1 MCANPPRC
9 IRGFGVY
16 IAAVGKKRRQY
27 TTAKP
32 NPSFPLTPRSDGRF
46 TKRILGTLHTFG
58 GAGDWRKALDEYLAV
73 ARALHAGREAPKPSL
88 VAVNVTVR
96 QLVNRYLDVRK
107 ADMLAGHLNPRTWAD
122 YQTFLLAFVKFVGP
136 ALPAPELDTFHLDR
150 WAAHLREIKTGPRRF
165 NGARAHVFAFLRH
178 CFAAPWIPAFPLGV
192 GFKRAPKGKIRAGRK
207 NKLIDP
213 AHLPPLLAAADI
225 QLRAMI
231 LLGLN
236 GGFGNTDCA
245 NLPRAV
251 VDIEG
256 GAIRYA
262 RIKTPIART
271 VPLWPET
278 IHALRQVMHLRPADD
293 LVFRTRHGN
302 LWVRTTFNAK
312 GKPIPKDSIAQAF
325 ADLLETLCDVQQRT
339 TYREIYKGV
348 GFYALRHTFITY
360 ANEVRDSDA
369 RRHITGRRLHGVE
382 DDYVESFFLPRL
394 RVVVDH
400 VHARAFRV
408 LGDSSK

>member
-1 MCANPPRC
+1 M
-9 IRGFGVY
+9 
-16 IAAVGKKRRQY
+16 GKKRRRY
-27 TTAKP
+27 PTTKP

-58 GAGDWRKALDEYLAV
+58 GGGDWRNALDQYLSV
-73 ARALHAGREAPKPSL
+73 ARTLHAGRKAPSPSL

-107 ADMLAGHLNPRTWAD
+107 ADMQAGHLNPRTWAD
-122 YQTFLLAFVKFVGP
+122 YRTFLLAFAKFTGP
-136 ALPAPELDTFHLDR
+136 ALPAAELDTDHLDR
-150 WAAHLREIKTGPRRF
+150 WAAHLKKIDTGPRRF

-192 GFKRAPKGKIRAGRK
+192 GFKRAPKGKIRAARK
-207 NKLIDP
+207 HKLIDTE
-213 AHLPPLLAAADI
+213 HLRQLLAAADV

-231 LLGLN
+231 LLGIN

-251 VDIEG
+251 VDLD
-256 GAIRYA
+256 GAVIRYA
-262 RIKTPIART
+262 RIKTGIART
-271 VPLWPET
+271 IPLWPET
-278 IHALRQVMHLRPADD
+278 VKALRVVLRARPTDD

-302 LWVRTTFNAK
+302 LWVRTTFNEK
-312 GKPIPKDSIAQAF
+312 GNPVPKDSIAQAF
-325 ADLLETLCDVQQRT
+325 ADLLDSLCDVGKRK

-369 RRHITGRRLHGVE
+369 RRHITGRRLAGVE

-394 RVVVDH
+394 KIVVDH
-400 VHARAFRV
+400 VRARAF
-408 LGDSSK
+408 GDSSK